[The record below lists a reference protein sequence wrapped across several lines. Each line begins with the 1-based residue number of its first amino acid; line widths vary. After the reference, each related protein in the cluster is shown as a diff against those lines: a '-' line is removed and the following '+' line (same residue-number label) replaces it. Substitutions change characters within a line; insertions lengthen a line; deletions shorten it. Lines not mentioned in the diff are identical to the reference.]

1 MKVLIIYCH
10 PSKDSFTYKLR
21 ERFIQGLEDAGHSYI
36 ISDLYAEDFNDTL
49 SEQEYRREGFYQ
61 KDQKLPQEVIE
72 EQLKINSSDA
82 IVFIYP
88 VFWTEAPA
96 KLVGWFQRV
105 WTYGFAYGEIP
116 TMKMMKKA
124 LFLVSMGGS
133 LSEEIR
139 QQQVDAMKCVMLGDR
154 IHDRAEH
161 KDMIFFDEM
170 TRGYGNDRNREK
182 RIEIF
187 LEEVYQLAL
196 EF

>member
-1 MKVLIIYCH
+1 MKVLIVYCH
-10 PSKDSFTYKLR
+10 PSQDSFTYKLE
-21 ERFIQGLEDAGHSYI
+21 ERFIQGLKDAGHSYI
-36 ISDLYAEDFNDTL
+36 ISDLYADDFNDTI

-61 KDQKLPQEVIE
+61 KDQKLLQDVTE

-105 WTYGFAYGEIP
+105 WTYGFAYGENP
-116 TMKMMKKA
+116 TMKRMKKA

-133 LSEEIR
+133 LSDKIR

-154 IHDRAEH
+154 IHDRAEY
-161 KDMIFFDEM
+161 KDMIIFDEM
-170 TRGYGNDRNREK
+170 TRGYGNDQNREK
-182 RIEIF
+182 RIENF
-187 LEEVYQLAL
+187 LEEVYNLAL